1 MSSPSHANNNNTN
14 SNNNAEP
21 EVKGMFQVVRP
32 PGIENV
38 LALGDEWKDGIRSI
52 QFVTNPFELKCLEKI
67 EFKNDVNKRG
77 NKKDEHN
84 LYTANS
90 CVNGN
95 KAQQFYLTNIYDNMP
110 DKEFTL
116 SKLYDNL
123 DTEHVHFHRHEFN
136 DNHQ

>member
-1 MSSPSHANNNNTN
+1 MPLKKGSSKKTISANISELTR
-14 SNNNAEP
+14 SGKKPKTA
-21 EVKGMFQVVRP
+21 
-32 PGIENV
+32 IAI
-38 LALGDEWKDGIRSI
+38 ALEEARRS
-52 QFVTNPFELKCLEKI
+52 K
-67 EFKNDVNKRG
+67 NKRG

-110 DKEFTL
+110 DKDFTL

-123 DTEHVHFHRHEFN
+123 DIEHVHFHRHKFSESHN
-136 DNHQ
+136 